1 MKLKVGQSLASVT
14 DTTTVIVIRAPQDDV
29 ELTCGKVAMVDP
41 KSDAA
46 KERQPLESTDPEGTL
61 LGKRYIDDDNVI
73 ELLCTKAGP
82 GPARAERQAALDQGG
97 QAAAS
102 LRLSGIGSHDESLHA
117 PGHGG

>member
-14 DTTTVIVIRAPQDDV
+14 DTTTVVVIRVPNEDV

-46 KERQPLESTDPEGTL
+46 KERQPLESADPEGTQ
-61 LGKRYIDDDNVI
+61 LGKRYVDDDSSI

-82 GPARAERQAALDQGG
+82 ARLELNGKQLSIKTAKPLPASD
-97 QAAAS
+97 
-102 LRLSGIGSHDESLHA
+102 
-117 PGHGG
+117 

>member
-14 DTTTVIVIRAPQDDV
+14 DTTTVVVIRAPNEDV

-46 KERQPLESTDPEGTL
+46 KERQPLESADPEGTQ
-61 LGKRYIDDDNVI
+61 LGKRYVDDDSSI

-82 GPARAERQAALDQGG
+82 ARLALNGKQLSIKAAKPLPASD
-97 QAAAS
+97 
-102 LRLSGIGSHDESLHA
+102 
-117 PGHGG
+117 